1 MLYTYR
7 SIARALPTVS
17 GDEAHKRSMYSASF
31 EVLHPAITR
40 VKTLISFKE
49 RAVSKFTSNLALLI
63 RAESKLKTAKGE
75 APIPCEALYIQLL
88 NTLDMLAVLDALKD
102 TKACLNNDFST
113 YKRAFQHCRADLP
126 DQEQITTENNLLQP
140 FLANQQTLLTALKTA
155 VHRMPGFD
163 SVLADMATLAIE
175 HLESDWYLL
184 PAEKHRFLRSAAH
197 TLWLLDSP
205 DAKTGNAFQ
214 HKKIQRARFGHWF
227 RRYPIVP
234 MYGDMFANLQH
245 ILSRCPNYSTINA
258 DDLFATKD
266 KKEMAQVHASY
277 DVTLKLPRLRSQV
290 AAFIS
295 EFASLLRVIETT
307 GGGPRLN
314 LQREDHTSVCLTL
327 VTTTIRGLKLLS
339 ELNALLREALAHK
352 CAHWCDD
359 ATLAKRCTSGEWC
372 DYERALRYNL
382 SDIER
387 SALVELLSLLK
398 SLQTT
403 IHKVVGGSET
413 LLVRGIHELCQL
425 FVHETMGGPTRKA
438 VKYEKKA
445 LKQSLMQL
453 RNMAAD
459 WGVEVCVLRL
469 NSTAAPSHH
478 STSSFSY
485 PLPLPDTPIQNRSPT

>member
-1 MLYTYR
+1 M
-7 SIARALPTVS
+7 
-17 GDEAHKRSMYSASF
+17 
-31 EVLHPAITR
+31 
-40 VKTLISFKE
+40 
-49 RAVSKFTSNLALLI
+49 
-63 RAESKLKTAKGE
+63 
-75 APIPCEALYIQLL
+75 
-88 NTLDMLAVLDALKD
+88 
-102 TKACLNNDFST
+102 
-113 YKRAFQHCRADLP
+113 
-126 DQEQITTENNLLQP
+126 QP

-307 GGGPRLN
+307 GGGPRLR
-314 LQREDHTSVCLTL
+314 LQRNHTSVCLTL
-327 VTTTIRGLKLLS
+327 VTATIRGLKLLS
-339 ELNALLREALAHK
+339 ELNALLREALALLVN
-352 CAHWCDD
+352 DD

-372 DYERALRYNL
+372 DYERALRY

-387 SALVELLSLLK
+387 SALVEILSPQVATNNHPQGRRRQRDVTGRSIQALP
-398 SLQTT
+398 T
-403 IHKVVGGSET
+403 I
-413 LLVRGIHELCQL
+413 R
-425 FVHETMGGPTRKA
+425 TRDNGRT
-438 VKYEKKA
+438 Y
-445 LKQSLMQL
+445 
-453 RNMAAD
+453 
-459 WGVEVCVLRL
+459 
-469 NSTAAPSHH
+469 T
-478 STSSFSY
+478 
-485 PLPLPDTPIQNRSPT
+485 